1 MLGSLQKQLNVCIAG
16 KVRDCVR
23 FESQDLFIFLLE
35 FSMVLANDMLEL
47 FEVRLGLIF
56 LLGLRLDVRLDFS
69 RFRLV
74 EIPELFQLTF

>member
-1 MLGSLQKQLNVCIAG
+1 
-16 KVRDCVR
+16 
-23 FESQDLFIFLLE
+23 
-35 FSMVLANDMLEL
+35 MVLANDMLEL